1 MTVISL
7 TTFIDIFDGKTNS
20 LQHSFQNSEPSA
32 TGITAN
38 LNIFGSREYKFLS
51 FIYQGA
57 ELTRTGDNIEAALI
71 LANQDD
77 ERNGSTSFNE
87 GSFGGTN
94 YVGGANKLSM
104 SFAREAIEKK
114 FSIHVYTCKMNEAF
128 TSVEKILTTDTWL
141 VASMSYDPATIQVLL
156 SSGVDSVG
164 GNIGRYLTTGMVGH
178 LPVTGQIFS
187 R

>member
-32 TGITAN
+32 TGITSN

-71 LANQDD
+71 LANEDD
-77 ERNGSTSFNE
+77 KRNGTAQL
-87 GSFGGTN
+87 GTD

>member
-20 LQHSFQNSEPSA
+20 IQHSFQNSKPSA
-32 TGITAN
+32 TGITAD

-71 LANQDD
+71 LANEDND
-77 ERNGSTSFNE
+77 RNGTA
-87 GSFGGTN
+87 
-94 YVGGANKLSM
+94 GANKLSM

-114 FSIHVYTCKMNEAF
+114 FSIHVYTCKMNETF
-128 TSVEKILTTDTWL
+128 TSVEKVLTTDSWL

>member
-1 MTVISL
+1 MTVVSL
-7 TTFIDIFDGKTNS
+7 TTFIDVFDGKTNS
-20 LQHSFQNSEPSA
+20 VHHSFQNSEPSA
-32 TGITAN
+32 TGITTD
-38 LNIFGSREYKFLS
+38 LKIFGSIKYNFLS

-71 LANQDD
+71 LANEDD
-77 ERNGSTSFNE
+77 KRNGAI
-87 GSFGGTN
+87 GL
-94 YVGGANKLSM
+94 GANKLAM
-104 SFAREAIEKK
+104 TLAREAIENKY
-114 FSIHVYTCKMNEAF
+114 SIHVYTCKMNEEF
-128 TSVEKILTTDTWL
+128 TVVDKVLTTDTWL
-141 VASMSYDPATIQVLL
+141 VASMSYDSSTIQVLL

>member
-32 TGITAN
+32 TGITSN

-71 LANQDD
+71 LANEDD
-77 ERNGSTSFNE
+77 KRNGTAAL
-87 GSFGGTN
+87 GTD
-94 YVGGANKLSM
+94 YIGGANKLSM